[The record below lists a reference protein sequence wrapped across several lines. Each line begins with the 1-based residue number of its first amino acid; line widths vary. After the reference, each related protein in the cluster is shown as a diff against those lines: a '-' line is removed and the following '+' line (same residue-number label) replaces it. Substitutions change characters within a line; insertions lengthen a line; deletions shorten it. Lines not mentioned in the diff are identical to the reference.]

1 MKRII
6 ALIEGFT
13 TSIEYDERL
22 YSEAISNSSL
32 SHVRD
37 CFLSEIIY
45 YLQDKFDLNEEEED
59 FKNDEKGE
67 EVGENSSK
75 SKIQAQLFT
84 LLQKVEGKEDQ
95 CIEDDL
101 PLEKKLNIKDERII
115 KFIRRLTSSPDRF
128 TANAFNA
135 LVYRLTRKR
144 IYHQI
149 LLNLRVL
156 LQYCQDLSEIGEVH
170 ESSKEEEFEISQ
182 IETPPEQ
189 ALILIDDYF
198 NRLTNELTS
207 LKTFPRHTID
217 QQYIEKLK
225 LYLVQLSEVALKNS

>member
-59 FKNDEKGE
+59 LKNDEKEEE
-67 EVGENSSK
+67 EVGENSAK

-84 LLQKVEGKEDQ
+84 LLQNVEEKEDK
-95 CIEDDL
+95 CIEDDI
-101 PLEKKLNIKDERII
+101 PLEKKLHIKDERIVKI
-115 KFIRRLTSSPDRF
+115 IHRLMSSPDRF

-144 IYHQI
+144 IYHRI

-156 LQYCQDLSEIGEVH
+156 LQYCQDLSEINEVN
-170 ESSKEEEFEISQ
+170 EKRSQ
-182 IETPPEQ
+182 VETPPEQ
-189 ALILIDDYF
+189 ALMLIDDYF

-207 LKTFPRHTID
+207 LKAFPRHTID
-217 QQYIEKLK
+217 QQYVEKLK
-225 LYLVQLSEVALKNS
+225 LYLVQLSEVALKN